1 MSAGRLPPEEAR
13 REFDRLRDMFIEE
26 LTKHPAGATPPACG
40 HLPFEGEARRGKPV
54 RDEIREARQMR
65 FSELK
70 AVFSGWRVRM
80 IVLDAANEEKIEE
93 ISLLDTVDAYAK
105 LARYDQAEVVRFTTG
120 TMDHEGETYPALE
133 VTVRV

>member
-1 MSAGRLPPEEAR
+1 
-13 REFDRLRDMFIEE
+13 
-26 LTKHPAGATPPACG
+26 
-40 HLPFEGEARRGKPV
+40 
-54 RDEIREARQMR
+54 MR
-65 FSELK
+65 FAELK

-80 IVLDAANEEKIEE
+80 IVLDAAKEEKIEE
-93 ISLLDTVDAYAK
+93 ISLLDTVDADAK